1 MTTVRVVSNDS
12 RYGQDVT
19 IRQFQLSADEPP
31 TLGGDDTGP
40 TPFEWILT
48 GLGSCKAITLKM
60 YAERKGWQLE
70 QVAVDL
76 TYEPHNAEAM
86 ITAHLT
92 LTGDLTSEQRER
104 LREISDR
111 CPVHKLLSNPVQIQT
126 QLVDSEGDNLEAD
139 LGH

>member
-1 MTTVRVVSNDS
+1 MTSVCVTSNDS

-19 IRQFQLSADEPP
+19 IRHFYLAADEPP

-60 YAERKGWQLE
+60 YAERKGWPLK

-76 TYEPHNAEAM
+76 TYTSHEGEPFIAAN
-86 ITAHLT
+86 LT
-92 LTGDLTSEQRER
+92 LEGNLTDEQRQR

-111 CPVHKLLSNPVQIQT
+111 CPVQKLLAAPVKIQT
-126 QLVDSEGDNLEAD
+126 QLVDPTVV
-139 LGH
+139 